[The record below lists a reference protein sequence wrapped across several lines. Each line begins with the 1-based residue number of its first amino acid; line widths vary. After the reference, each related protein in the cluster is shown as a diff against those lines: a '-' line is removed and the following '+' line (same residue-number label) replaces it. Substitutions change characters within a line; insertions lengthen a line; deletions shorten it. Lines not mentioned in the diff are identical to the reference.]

1 LSFDSECPDMEGA
14 GKEARWNLK
23 PTSEQANIGDG
34 SARLTKLD
42 PELSAANYDQTWLKP
57 CLTDQSFPTSNPAG
71 NRSDGK

>member
-1 LSFDSECPDMEGA
+1 LSFDSECPDIEGA

-42 PELSAANYDQTWLKP
+42 PELSAANYDQT
-57 CLTDQSFPTSNPAG
+57 
-71 NRSDGK
+71 